1 MSTRT
6 SDPQPPD
13 GGAAGL
19 AELLLAEP
27 EIIAWLGLDER
38 AAGGSGSEREGNGPL
53 APARH

>member
-1 MSTRT
+1 VSTRT

-19 AELLLAEP
+19 AELLLADP

-38 AAGGSGSEREGNGPL
+38 TASGSEREGNGPL
-53 APARH
+53 APARR